1 MKNFLITES
10 EKSRILGMHYN
21 AMGKT
26 LVNEQG
32 EDGLIKNE
40 LSLKPLPENL
50 HVAYLNVVN
59 EKDQYDLRIS
69 VPPYELTPD
78 SIKNKTY
85 DVGFTVDNQN
95 KTKTK
100 LYYYQCIDAEPNQKY
115 RNFKAGQIF
124 DSSDKLSNVASDLD
138 STGGPWREMFSWAC
152 KPAMAVLA
160 ARKAKEQPQAQVA
173 GAKVMAPNPV
183 SDVNVAA
190 AQKREAEA
198 KAKKEQA
205 TTDLKTLMDSPGFLK
220 TTDSNGDLITDKTT
234 LNTQVKELNR
244 LLMAGAI
251 LDSMAKQELINSIR
265 RIIKYFPEYKED
277 PYDLSVNM
285 F

>member
-1 MKNFLITES
+1 MTES

-26 LVNEQG
+26 LVNEQREG
-32 EDGLIKNE
+32 GFEKNE
-40 LSLKPLPENL
+40 LSLKPIPENL

-78 SIKNKTY
+78 SIKNKSY
-85 DVGFTVDNQN
+85 DVEFTVDNQN

-100 LYYYQCIDAEPNQKY
+100 RYYYQCIDSEPNQEY

-173 GAKVMAPNPV
+173 SA
-183 SDVNVAA
+183 
-190 AQKREAEA
+190 
-198 KAKKEQA
+198 
-205 TTDLKTLMDSPGFLK
+205 
-220 TTDSNGDLITDKTT
+220 
-234 LNTQVKELNR
+234 QVKGGVSPETQKQIDS
-244 LLMAGAI
+244 AI
-251 LDSMAKQELINSIR
+251 KNGYMTKTVDPTTKAV
-265 RIIKYFPEYKED
+265 KYISTGKGPFTIGMFQNNLPKGKEIEMD
-277 PYDLSVNM
+277 
-285 F
+285 